1 MNEEVERMAREY
13 KQALALSA
21 DETTTVEQLI
31 LLEENQ
37 LELLNDLSSLRS
49 NLTVRTIG
57 YLKNL
62 IFRSLQQLNALVGN
76 TSYIPSVRNNVC
88 LLSAARAAMNLYDQ
102 QLSIF
107 ILLDKL
113 SSPSPA
119 LKVKKPPRSPEAVF
133 IQRWRLLC

>member
-21 DETTTVEQLI
+21 DETTTVEQLV

-49 NLTVRTIG
+49 SLTVRTIG

-62 IFRSLQQLNALVGN
+62 IFRSLQQLNALAGN
-76 TSYIPSVRNNVC
+76 TSYIPSVRNSAC
-88 LLSAARAAMNLYDQ
+88 PLSTARAVMNLYDQ
-102 QLSIF
+102 QLSVF

-113 SSPSPA
+113 SSPPPSLIAYENRKMSLIVA
-119 LKVKKPPRSPEAVF
+119 LLR
-133 IQRWRLLC
+133 

>member
-21 DETTTVEQLI
+21 DETTTVEQLV

-49 NLTVRTIG
+49 NLTARTVG

-62 IFRSLQQLNALVGN
+62 IFRSLQQLNALAGN
-76 TSYIPSVRNNVC
+76 TSYIPSVRNSAC
-88 LLSAARAAMNLYDQ
+88 PLSTARAVMNLYDQ

-113 SSPSPA
+113 SSLPPSLIAYENRKMSLIVA
-119 LKVKKPPRSPEAVF
+119 LLR
-133 IQRWRLLC
+133 

>member
-1 MNEEVERMAREY
+1 MNNEEAERMAREY

-62 IFRSLQQLNALVGN
+62 IFRSLQQLNTLVGN

-88 LLSAARAAMNLYDQ
+88 LLSAARAVMNLYDQ

-119 LKVKKPPRSPEAVF
+119 LVAYENRKMSLIVA
-133 IQRWRLLC
+133 LLR

>member
-1 MNEEVERMAREY
+1 MKNEEAEQMAREY
-13 KQALALSA
+13 KQALALSS
-21 DETTTVEQLI
+21 DESTTVEQLI

-49 NLTVRTIG
+49 TLTARTVG

-76 TSYIPSVRNNVC
+76 NSYIPSVRSNVC
-88 LLSAARAAMNLYDQ
+88 PLSTARAVMNLYDQ

-107 ILLDKL
+107 IQSDKL
-113 SSPSPA
+113 TSPPPSFLSYENRKMSLIIA
-119 LKVKKPPRSPEAVF
+119 LMR
-133 IQRWRLLC
+133 

>member
-21 DETTTVEQLI
+21 DETTTVEQLV

-88 LLSAARAAMNLYDQ
+88 PLSAARAVMNLYDQ

-113 SSPSPA
+113 SSPPPSFISYENRKMSLIVA
-119 LKVKKPPRSPEAVF
+119 LLR
-133 IQRWRLLC
+133 

>member
-21 DETTTVEQLI
+21 DETTTVEQLV

-76 TSYIPSVRNNVC
+76 TSYIPSVRNNAC
-88 LLSAARAAMNLYDQ
+88 PLSAARAVINLYDQ

-113 SSPSPA
+113 SSPPPSFISYENRKMSLIVA
-119 LKVKKPPRSPEAVF
+119 LLR
-133 IQRWRLLC
+133 

>member
-21 DETTTVEQLI
+21 DETTTVEQLV

-49 NLTVRTIG
+49 NLTARTVG

-88 LLSAARAAMNLYDQ
+88 PLSAARAVINLYDQ

-113 SSPSPA
+113 SSPPPSLIAYENRKMSLIVA
-119 LKVKKPPRSPEAVF
+119 LLR
-133 IQRWRLLC
+133 

>member
-21 DETTTVEQLI
+21 DETTTVEQLV

-49 NLTVRTIG
+49 NLTVRTVG

-88 LLSAARAAMNLYDQ
+88 PLSAARAVMNLYDQ

-113 SSPSPA
+113 SSPPPSLIAYENRKMSLIVA
-119 LKVKKPPRSPEAVF
+119 LLR
-133 IQRWRLLC
+133 

>member
-21 DETTTVEQLI
+21 DETTTVEQLV

-49 NLTVRTIG
+49 NLTARTVG

-76 TSYIPSVRNNVC
+76 ASYIPSVRSSVC
-88 LLSAARAAMNLYDQ
+88 PLSTARAVMNLYDQ
-102 QLSIF
+102 QLSVF

-113 SSPSPA
+113 SSLPPSLIAYENRKMSLIVA
-119 LKVKKPPRSPEAVF
+119 LLR
-133 IQRWRLLC
+133 

>member
-1 MNEEVERMAREY
+1 MNNEEAEKMAREY
-13 KQALALSA
+13 KQALSLSS
-21 DETTTVEQLI
+21 DESTTVEQLI

-37 LELLNDLSSLRS
+37 LDLLNDLSSLRS
-49 NLTVRTIG
+49 PLTARTVG

-76 TSYIPSVRNNVC
+76 TSYIPAIRNSVC
-88 LLSAARAAMNLYDQ
+88 PLSTARAVMNLYDQ
-102 QLSIF
+102 QLSVF

-119 LKVKKPPRSPEAVF
+119 LIAYENRKMSLIVA
-133 IQRWRLLC
+133 LLR

>member
-21 DETTTVEQLI
+21 DETTTVEQLV

-62 IFRSLQQLNALVGN
+62 IFRSLQQLNALAGT

-88 LLSAARAAMNLYDQ
+88 PLSAARAVMNLYDQ

-107 ILLDKL
+107 IQSDKL
-113 SSPSPA
+113 SSPPPSFISYENRKMSLIVA
-119 LKVKKPPRSPEAVF
+119 LLR
-133 IQRWRLLC
+133 

>member
-1 MNEEVERMAREY
+1 MNNEEAERMAREY

-76 TSYIPSVRNNVC
+76 ASYIPSVRSSVC
-88 LLSAARAAMNLYDQ
+88 PLSTARAVMNLYDQ
-102 QLSIF
+102 QLSVF

-113 SSPSPA
+113 SSPPPSLIAYENRKMSLIVA
-119 LKVKKPPRSPEAVF
+119 LLR
-133 IQRWRLLC
+133 

>member
-21 DETTTVEQLI
+21 DETTTVEQLV

-88 LLSAARAAMNLYDQ
+88 PLSVARAVMNLYDQ

-113 SSPSPA
+113 SSPPPSLIAYENRKMSLIVA
-119 LKVKKPPRSPEAVF
+119 LLR
-133 IQRWRLLC
+133 